1 MSLKKLQE
9 HGQPEGEMVM
19 TLEEIG
25 SRAKA
30 VSRVLN
36 NLGSR
41 EKNMGLEEAARALLE
56 GEEEILA
63 ANQTDY
69 EKAESSGMSK
79 GMLDRLALNP
89 GRIQSMADG
98 LLKVAALDDP
108 VGEVISMKLRPNGL
122 KIGQK
127 RVPLGVIAMIYEAR
141 PNVTAD
147 AFGLCFKS
155 GNAVILKGGSD
166 AIESNKAIAKWLR
179 TGLTRAGLP
188 EDALQLIEDT
198 SRETTRE
205 LMRLN
210 RYVDVLIPRGG
221 AGLIRSV
228 VENST
233 VPVIETG
240 TGNCHIF
247 VDETAD
253 FNMALDII
261 YNAKTQRIGV
271 CNACESLV
279 VHRKIADQ
287 FLPLLKKRLDEKEV
301 EVRADEAAR
310 AVVPEFTPA
319 EEEDWGTEY
328 LDYILSLKIVDS
340 VEEAIEH
347 INTYNTGHSEAIIT
361 SDYFN
366 AQKFLD
372 EVDAA
377 AVYVN
382 ASTRFTDGEEFGF
395 GAEIGI
401 STQKLHAR
409 GPMGLKEL
417 TTTKYI
423 IYGDGQIR

>member
-1 MSLKKLQE
+1 
-9 HGQPEGEMVM
+9 M

-30 VSRVLN
+30 VSRTLN

-41 EKNMGLEEAARALLE
+41 EKNIGLEEAARALLE
-56 GEEEILA
+56 GEDEILA
-63 ANQTDY
+63 ANQADY

-198 SRETTRE
+198 SRETTKE

-253 FNMALDII
+253 FNMA
-261 YNAKTQRIGV
+261 
-271 CNACESLV
+271 
-279 VHRKIADQ
+279 
-287 FLPLLKKRLDEKEV
+287 
-301 EVRADEAAR
+301 
-310 AVVPEFTPA
+310 
-319 EEEDWGTEY
+319 
-328 LDYILSLKIVDS
+328 
-340 VEEAIEH
+340 
-347 INTYNTGHSEAIIT
+347 
-361 SDYFN
+361 
-366 AQKFLD
+366 
-372 EVDAA
+372 
-377 AVYVN
+377 
-382 ASTRFTDGEEFGF
+382 
-395 GAEIGI
+395 
-401 STQKLHAR
+401 
-409 GPMGLKEL
+409 
-417 TTTKYI
+417 
-423 IYGDGQIR
+423 

>member
-1 MSLKKLQE
+1 
-9 HGQPEGEMVM
+9 M

-63 ANQTDY
+63 ANQADY

-179 TGLTRAGLP
+179 IGLTRAGLP

-198 SRETTRE
+198 SRETTKE

-253 FNMALDII
+253 YNMALDII

-271 CNACESLV
+271 CNACESLI

-287 FLPLLKKRLDEKEV
+287 FLPLLKKRLAEKEV

-319 EEEDWGTEY
+319 TEEDWVTEY

-347 INTYNTGHSEAIIT
+347 INKYNTGHSESIIT

>member
-1 MSLKKLQE
+1 
-9 HGQPEGEMVM
+9 M

-30 VSRVLN
+30 VSRTLN

-41 EKNMGLEEAARALLE
+41 EKNIGLEEAARALLE
-56 GEEEILA
+56 GEDEILA
-63 ANQTDY
+63 ANQADY

-127 RVPLGVIAMIYEAR
+127 RVPLGVVGIIYEAR

-147 AFGLCFKS
+147 AFALCFKT
-155 GNAVILKGGSD
+155 GNAVILRGGSD
-166 AIESNKAIAKWLR
+166 AINSNRAMVSCIR
-179 TGLTRAGLP
+179 DGLKKCGIP
-188 EDALQLIEDT
+188 EDSVQLITDT
-198 SRETTRE
+198 SRETATGF
-205 LMRLN
+205 MRLN
-210 RYVDVLIPRGG
+210 GYLDVLIPRGG

-240 TGNCHIF
+240 TGNCHVY
-247 VDETAD
+247 VDESAD
-253 FNMALDII
+253 LDMALDIVF
-261 YNAKTQRIGV
+261 NAKTQRIGV
-271 CNACESLV
+271 CNACESLL
-279 VHRKIADQ
+279 VHRDAAER
-287 FLPLLKKRLDEKEV
+287 FLPRLKEKLEEKQV
-301 EVRADEAAR
+301 EIRGDEASR
-310 AVVPEFTPA
+310 AVVPEFA
-319 EEEDWGTEY
+319 AASEEDWGKEY
-328 LDYILSLKIVDS
+328 LDYILSCKIVDS
-340 VEEAIEH
+340 VDEAIRH
-347 INTYNTGHSEAIIT
+347 INRYNTGHSETIVT
-361 SDYFN
+361 ESYEN
-366 AQKFLD
+366 AQRFLD
-372 EVDAA
+372 QVDAA

-382 ASTRFTDGEEFGF
+382 ASTRFTDGFEFGF

-409 GPMGLKEL
+409 GPMGLLAL
-417 TTTKYI
+417 TSTKYI
-423 IYGDGQIR
+423 IYGNGQIRK

>member
-1 MSLKKLQE
+1 
-9 HGQPEGEMVM
+9 M
-19 TLEEIG
+19 TLSEIG
-25 SRAKA
+25 RRAKD
-30 VSRVLN
+30 VSRILN

-56 GEEEILA
+56 GEDEILA
-63 ANQTDY
+63 ANEEDC
-69 EKAESSGMSK
+69 EKAASNGMSQ
-79 GMLDRLALNP
+79 GLLDRLRLTPA
-89 GRIQSMADG
+89 RINSMADG
-98 LLKVAALDDP
+98 LLQVASLEDP
-108 VGEVISMKLRPNGL
+108 VGEVLSMKKRPNGL
-122 KIGQK
+122 MIGKK
-127 RVPLGVIAMIYEAR
+127 RVPLGVIAMIYESR
-141 PNVTAD
+141 PNVTSD

-166 AIESNKAIAKWLR
+166 ALRSNQAIVKCLR
-179 TGLTRAGLP
+179 EGLARAGLP
-188 EDALQLIEDT
+188 EDGVQLVEDT
-198 SRETTRE
+198 SRDTTRE

-210 RYVDVLIPRGG
+210 EYVDVLIPRGG

-240 TGNCHIF
+240 TGNCHIY

-253 FNMALDII
+253 LNMALDII
-261 YNAKTQRIGV
+261 YNAKTQRVGV

-279 VHRKIADQ
+279 VHRLVAGK
-287 FLPLLKKRLDEKEV
+287 FLPLLKKRLADKNV
-301 EVRADEAAR
+301 EIRADEDAR
-310 AVVPEFTPA
+310 AIVPEFKAATEA
-319 EEEDWGTEY
+319 DWGTEY

-340 VEEAIEH
+340 VEEAIAH
-347 INTYNTGHSEAIIT
+347 INRYNTGHSE
-361 SDYFN
+361 YFN
-366 AQKFLD
+366 AQQFLN
-372 EVDAA
+372 EIDAA